1 MHGVTVAENVKG
13 PRAEQI
19 IARIV
24 VGKAGIVAMVG
35 NGVTAGIDEIA
46 GTTAMVAGTIEM
58 PGTVTAATAESKIIV
73 IGVTEEIVMTPA
85 PVRITIMKEGQG
97 KTVKTAVMAI
107 VGITGMIPGIAT
119 AKGNGQIGHIRMRN
133 VKEAIGE

>member
-1 MHGVTVAENVKG
+1 MHGVTVAENVKD
-13 PRAEQI
+13 PRAERDI

-24 VGKAGIVAMVG
+24 VGKAGIVVMVVSG
-35 NGVTAGIDEIA
+35 ETAGIDAIAGTAAMVTGTVEIA
-46 GTTAMVAGTIEM
+46 GTA
-58 PGTVTAATAESKIIV
+58 TAATAESKIII
-73 IGVTEEIVMTPA
+73 IGVTEEIVMTP
-85 PVRITIMKEGQG
+85 VRITIVKEGQG
-97 KTVKTAVMAI
+97 KTVKTAVMVI

>member
-73 IGVTEEIVMTPA
+73 IGVTEEIVMTP
-85 PVRITIMKEGQG
+85 VRITIMKEGQG

>member
-1 MHGVTVAENVKG
+1 MVAGNVKG
-13 PRAEQI
+13 PRAEQEI

-24 VGKAGIVAMVG
+24 IGKAGIIAMVG
-35 NGVTAGIDEIA
+35 NGETAGIDAIAGTAAMVTGTVEIA
-46 GTTAMVAGTIEM
+46 GTA
-58 PGTVTAATAESKIIV
+58 TAATAESKIIV
-73 IGVTEEIVMTPA
+73 IGVTEEIVMTP
-85 PVRITIMKEGQG
+85 VRITIVKEGQG
-97 KTVKTAVMAI
+97 KTVKTAVMVI